1 MKAMIFAAGLGTRL
15 KPLTGTLPK
24 ALIEVGGV
32 PMIERVILKLK
43 SAGIAGIIINLHH
56 FPYQIK
62 EFIQQKNSFGLNIQ
76 FSDESEELLETGG
89 GLKNASWFFDD
100 GKPFLVHN
108 VDVLSNVNLLKMINF
123 HTKNKT
129 LATLFVQERQSSR
142 YLLMNDQ
149 NRMAGWKNEKTNE
162 IRLCFPKEKKLKKM
176 AFNGIHIIDPRIFN
190 LFTEQG
196 KFSIID
202 TYLRLATTEIIT
214 GFMDEN
220 ALFVDIGKPESL
232 HQAEILVND
241 PSFLY

>member
-15 KPLTGTLPK
+15 RPLTGVLPK
-24 ALIEVGGV
+24 ALIEVGGI

-43 SAGIAGIIINLHH
+43 SARITGILINLHH
-56 FPYQIK
+56 FPDQIK
-62 EFIQQKNSFGLNIQ
+62 NFIHQKNSFGLNIQ

-89 GLKNASWFFDD
+89 GLKKASFFFDD

-108 VDVLSNVNLLKMINF
+108 VDVLSNVNLLEMINF
-123 HTKNKT
+123 HTKNKA
-129 LATLFVQERQSSR
+129 LATLFVQERQTSR

-149 NRMAGWKNEKTNE
+149 NHLAGWKNEKTNE
-162 IRLCFPKEKKLKKM
+162 TRLCFPQEKILKKM
-176 AFNGIHIIDPRIFN
+176 AFNGIHIIDPRIFD

-214 GFMDEN
+214 GFMDES

-232 HQAEILVND
+232 LQAEILVKN
-241 PSFLY
+241 PSFS